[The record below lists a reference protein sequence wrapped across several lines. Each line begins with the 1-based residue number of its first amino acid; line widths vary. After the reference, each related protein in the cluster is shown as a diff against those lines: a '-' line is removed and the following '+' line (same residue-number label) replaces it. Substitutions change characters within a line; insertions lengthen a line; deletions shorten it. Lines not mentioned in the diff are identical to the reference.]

1 MSSTVLVP
9 NLLVANRI
17 GVEELTRDGPGLL
30 PFDSS
35 FQKKRKTSSIVH
47 DTRSFKRRKF
57 SRTYIERNLANK
69 RGNSR
74 FSRRRHHEISSEGS
88 ENTIRK
94 LQTHEWN
101 AKRMHM
107 KNICG
112 QMVPIKS
119 QRHGVKAVS
128 RLYNEGKTFVH
139 DESYHSVFQVI
150 CKSHDIAGSIF
161 NQITVISFI

>member
-1 MSSTVLVP
+1 
-9 NLLVANRI
+9 
-17 GVEELTRDGPGLL
+17 
-30 PFDSS
+30 
-35 FQKKRKTSSIVH
+35 
-47 DTRSFKRRKF
+47 
-57 SRTYIERNLANK
+57 
-69 RGNSR
+69 
-74 FSRRRHHEISSEGS
+74 
-88 ENTIRK
+88 
-94 LQTHEWN
+94 
-101 AKRMHM
+101 M

-161 NQITVISFI
+161 SQITDPNSQFFETIDNGKILSERTPVVEHTVLVYEKSMFPVGLIGPCKIISGIMYNNDGDVISLKVSIQKLLLLIILFYLTKV